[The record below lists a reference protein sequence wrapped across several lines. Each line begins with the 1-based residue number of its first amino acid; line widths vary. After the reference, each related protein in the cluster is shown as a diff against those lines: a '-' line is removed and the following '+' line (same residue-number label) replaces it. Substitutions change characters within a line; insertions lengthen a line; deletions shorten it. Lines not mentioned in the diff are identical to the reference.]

1 MSDAVAAATQLHP
14 HRHETAQIG
23 SSRPSQ
29 TECWRS
35 GTTSA
40 AASRLRFAHVI
51 HVRDERIASLEWVT
65 GTPSWP
71 TRTAGDGLISHDRG
85 RA

>member
-1 MSDAVAAATQLHP
+1 MSDAVAAETQLHP

-35 GTTSA
+35 GTTRRGLEA
-40 AASRLRFAHVI
+40 AFAHVI
-51 HVRDERIASLEWVT
+51 HVCDERIASLEWVT
-65 GTPSWP
+65 GKPSWP
-71 TRTAGDGLISHDRG
+71 DPVQPATG
-85 RA
+85 

>member
-14 HRHETAQIG
+14 ASPRDCADRVVPT
-23 SSRPSQ
+23 
-29 TECWRS
+29 
-35 GTTSA
+35 GTDAVLALGHYLGRNLEA
-40 AASRLRFAHVI
+40 AFAHVI

-71 TRTAGDGLISHDRG
+71 DPVPPATG
-85 RA
+85 

>member
-14 HRHETAQIG
+14 ASPRDGADRFIRT
-23 SSRPSQ
+23 
-29 TECWRS
+29 
-35 GTTSA
+35 GTDGVLALGHYLGRGLEA
-40 AASRLRFAHVI
+40 AFAHVI

-71 TRTAGDGLISHDRG
+71 DPVPPATG
-85 RA
+85 

>member
-14 HRHETAQIG
+14 HRHETA
-23 SSRPSQ
+23 SVHPDRHR
-29 TECWRS
+29 RS
-35 GTTSA
+35 VGARGKHLGRGLEA
-40 AASRLRFAHVI
+40 AFAHVI
-51 HVRDERIASLEWVT
+51 HVRDERIASLVWVT

-71 TRTAGDGLISHDRG
+71 DPVPPATGWSSHDRG